1 MSLKHVL
8 AMSTLVL
15 ASTVASS
22 AFAHAKLQSS
32 DPQAGSTL
40 DSAPKQVRLKFNETL
55 EPAFSKIQLTGPQN
69 SDVAVGATTI
79 DTADPTAMAAPLPQ
93 LPAGEYH
100 IHWTAMTHDGHKVKG
115 DVAFKVR

>member
-1 MSLKHVL
+1 MSIKHVL
-8 AMSTLVL
+8 AVTTFAL
-15 ASTVASS
+15 ASAVSAS

-55 EPAFSKIQLTGPQN
+55 EPAFSKIQVTGPQDN
-69 SDVAVGATTI
+69 AVAVGATTV
-79 DTADPTAMAAPLPQ
+79 DAADPTAMAAPLPP